1 MAEIQL
7 PEGGSMLPSNS
18 YKDKAQTI
26 PPKEV
31 KSVIKGKAKK
41 KSSFSELFLSEDRG
55 IVGEYVLKEVIIPML
70 KDTIFSAATSA
81 LSITL
86 FGDSHHLKNSNNLIR
101 TVASSKIAYNSFSNG
116 GGTKA
121 SNAVLP
127 SPKGSDLD
135 VSLIEF
141 DDKDDADLV
150 ISSLAGLV
158 IDYGQVTVA
167 DFYSLAK
174 LDYDYTMHK
183 WGWYK
188 DAVMAA
194 KARPTRGGKWYV
206 DIVRPGSIN

>member
-18 YKDKAQTI
+18 YKDKVTTM

-55 IVGEYVLKEVIIPML
+55 MVGEYVLKEVIIPML

-86 FGDSHHLKNSNNLIR
+86 FGDSHHLKNNNIVRSGL
-101 TVASSKIAYNSFSNG
+101 TSKIAYNSFSNG

-121 SNAVLP
+121 SNVPAIAP
-127 SPKGSDLD
+127 SKGNLD
-135 VSLIEF
+135 VSGIIF
-141 DDKDDADLV
+141 DDKGDAETVLG
-150 ISSLAGLV
+150 SLAGLV

-167 DFYSLAK
+167 DFYALAE

-194 KARPTRGGKWYV
+194 KVCPTRGGWY
-206 DIVRPGSIN
+206 IEISKAGSLN